1 MDEQVSKEAKALYDA
16 GRKDEAEALMVKN
29 VGADLKDLELFY
41 FYRQCDDNTKTI
53 EYFLRTVVSSIEDW
67 DSNLEE
73 QADLFADLLDNAEK
87 NSELLELVKTNDQ
100 IHNYFVE
107 YELPDG
113 HEYASFP
120 LDSYPFA
127 PVLARYYYLTGE
139 YDRALEVCSV
149 LLTADDSECDPVG
162 ELVLKAIE
170 NKNDDF
176 ISVISENIDI
186 GQLSTFVRGRLLYY
200 QGREGKGMQLIKKA
214 SKRKGVWKTDAE
226 LFLLNTDSGAED
238 TPTAATSVPEAK
250 IEPVAEP
257 ESVVE
262 LASPHTSSK
271 SRSRYKKKSGSRKKK
286 GGIIKSIK
294 RFLWKV
300 FR

>member
-16 GRKDEAEALMVKN
+16 GRTDEAEALIMEN
-29 VGADLKDLELFY
+29 VDADLKDLELYY
-41 FYRQCDDNTKTI
+41 FYSQCDDNTKTI

-67 DSNLEE
+67 GSNLEE

-100 IHNYFVE
+100 IHNFFVE

-120 LDSYPFA
+120 LDNHPFA
-127 PVLARYYYLTGE
+127 PIQARYYYLTGE
-139 YDRALEVCSV
+139 YDRALEICSV
-149 LLTADDSECDPVG
+149 LLTADNRECDPVG
-162 ELVLKAIE
+162 VLVLKAIE

-176 ISVISENIDI
+176 ISEINEYIDI
-186 GQLSTFVRGRLLYY
+186 DQLSTFVRGRLLYY
-200 QGREGKGMQLIKKA
+200 KGREDEGMQLIKKA

-226 LFLLNTDSGAED
+226 LFLLDNDSSAED
-238 TPTAATSVPEAK
+238 VPSEA
-250 IEPVAEP
+250 IPVPDE
-257 ESVVE
+257 ELETVVE
-262 LASPHTSSK
+262 PTSPSASPK
-271 SRSRYKKKSGSRKKK
+271 RQSRHKKKSSSRKKK

>member
-1 MDEQVSKEAKALYDA
+1 LYDA
-16 GRKDEAEALMVKN
+16 GRTDEAEALIMEN
-29 VGADLKDLELFY
+29 VDADQKDLELYY
-41 FYRQCDDNTKTI
+41 FYSQCDDNTKTI

-67 DSNLEE
+67 GSNLEE

-100 IHNYFVE
+100 INNFFVE

-120 LDSYPFA
+120 LDNHPFA
-127 PVLARYYYLTGE
+127 PIQARYYYLTGE
-139 YDRALEVCSV
+139 YDRALEICSV
-149 LLTADDSECDPVG
+149 LLTADNRECDPVG
-162 ELVLKAIE
+162 VLVLKAIE

-176 ISVISENIDI
+176 ISEISEYIDI
-186 GQLSTFVRGRLLYY
+186 DQLSTFVRGRLLYY
-200 QGREGKGMQLIKKA
+200 KGREDEGMQLIKKA

-226 LFLLNTDSGAED
+226 LFLLDNDSSAED
-238 TPTAATSVPEAK
+238 VPSEA
-250 IEPVAEP
+250 IPVPDE
-257 ESVVE
+257 ELETVVE
-262 LASPHTSSK
+262 PTSPSASPK
-271 SRSRYKKKSGSRKKK
+271 RQSRHKKKSGSRKKK

>member
-16 GRKDEAEALMVKN
+16 GRTDEAEALIIEN
-29 VGADLKDLELFY
+29 VDADLKDLELYY
-41 FYRQCDDNTKTI
+41 FYSQCDDNTKTI

-67 DSNLEE
+67 GSNLEE

-120 LDSYPFA
+120 LDNHPFA
-127 PVLARYYYLTGE
+127 PIQARYFYLTGD
-139 YDRALEVCSV
+139 YGRALEICSV
-149 LLTADDSECDPVG
+149 LLTADNWECDPVG
-162 ELVLKAIE
+162 VLVLKAIE

-176 ISVISENIDI
+176 ISEISEYIDI
-186 GQLSTFVRGRLLYY
+186 DQLSTFVRGRLLYY
-200 QGREGKGMQLIKKA
+200 KGREDEGMQLIKKA

-250 IEPVAEP
+250 IEAVAEP

-271 SRSRYKKKSGSRKKK
+271 SRSRYKNKSGSRKKK

>member
-1 MDEQVSKEAKALYDA
+1 ML
-16 GRKDEAEALMVKN
+16 
-29 VGADLKDLELFY
+29 
-41 FYRQCDDNTKTI
+41 
-53 EYFLRTVVSSIEDW
+53 
-67 DSNLEE
+67 
-73 QADLFADLLDNAEK
+73 
-87 NSELLELVKTNDQ
+87 
-100 IHNYFVE
+100 
-107 YELPDG
+107 DG

-200 QGREGKGMQLIKKA
+200 QGQEGKGMQLIKKA
-214 SKRKGVWKTDAE
+214 SKRKGVWRTDAE
-226 LFLLNTDSGAED
+226 LFLLDNDSSAED
-238 TPTAATSVPEAK
+238 VPSEV
-250 IEPVAEP
+250 IPVPDE
-257 ESVVE
+257 ELETVVE
-262 LASPHTSSK
+262 PTSPSASPK
-271 SRSRYKKKSGSRKKK
+271 RRSRHKKKSGSRKKK

>member
-1 MDEQVSKEAKALYDA
+1 MDEQVSKEAKALII
-16 GRKDEAEALMVKN
+16 EN
-29 VGADLKDLELFY
+29 VDADLKDLELYY
-41 FYRQCDDNTKTI
+41 FYSQCDDNTKTI

-67 DSNLEE
+67 GSNLEE

-120 LDSYPFA
+120 LDNHPFA
-127 PVLARYYYLTGE
+127 PIQARYFYLTGD
-139 YDRALEVCSV
+139 YGRALEICSV
-149 LLTADDSECDPVG
+149 LLTADNWECDPVG
-162 ELVLKAIE
+162 VLVLKAIE

-176 ISVISENIDI
+176 ISEISEYIDI
-186 GQLSTFVRGRLLYY
+186 DQLSTFVRGRLLYY
-200 QGREGKGMQLIKKA
+200 KGREDEGMQLIKKA

-271 SRSRYKKKSGSRKKK
+271 SRSRYKNKSGSRKKK

>member
-16 GRKDEAEALMVKN
+16 VRKDEAEALIVKN
-29 VGADLKDLELFY
+29 VDADLKDLELYY
-41 FYRQCDDNTKTI
+41 FYSQCDDNTKTI

-87 NSELLELVKTNDQ
+87 NSELLELVKSNDQ
-100 IHNYFVE
+100 IHNYVIE
-107 YELPDG
+107 YELLDA

-120 LDSYPFA
+120 LDNHPFA
-127 PVLARYYYLTGE
+127 PIQARYFYLTGD
-139 YDRALEVCSV
+139 YGRALEICSV
-149 LLTADDSECDPVG
+149 LLTADNRECDPVG
-162 ELVLKAIE
+162 VLVLKAIE

-176 ISVISENIDI
+176 ISEISEYIDI
-186 GQLSTFVRGRLLYY
+186 DQLSTFVRGRLLYY
-200 QGREGKGMQLIKKA
+200 KGREDEGMQLIKKA

-226 LFLLNTDSGAED
+226 LFLLDNDSSEED
-238 TPTAATSVPEAK
+238 FPSEVIPVPDE
-250 IEPVAEP
+250 ELET
-257 ESVVE
+257 VVE
-262 LASPHTSSK
+262 PTSPSASPK
-271 SRSRYKKKSGSRKKK
+271 RQSRHKKKSGSRKKK

>member
-16 GRKDEAEALMVKN
+16 GRTDEAEALIMEN
-29 VGADLKDLELFY
+29 VDADLKDLELYY
-41 FYRQCDDNTKTI
+41 FYSQCDDNTKTI

-67 DSNLEE
+67 GSNLEE

-87 NSELLELVKTNDQ
+87 NSELLELVKSNDQ
-100 IHNYFVE
+100 IHNYVIE

-120 LDSYPFA
+120 MDIHPFA
-127 PVLARYYYLTGE
+127 PIQARYFYLTGD

-149 LLTADDSECDPVG
+149 LLTADDRECDPVG

-176 ISVISENIDI
+176 ISEISEYIDI
-186 GQLSTFVRGRLLYY
+186 DQLSTFVRGSLLYY
-200 QGREGKGMQLIKKA
+200 KGREDEGMQLIKKA

-226 LFLLNTDSGAED
+226 LFLLDNDSSAED
-238 TPTAATSVPEAK
+238 VPSEA
-250 IEPVAEP
+250 IPVPDE
-257 ESVVE
+257 ELETVVE
-262 LASPHTSSK
+262 PTSPSASPK
-271 SRSRYKKKSGSRKKK
+271 RQSRHKKKSGSRKKK

>member
-16 GRKDEAEALMVKN
+16 GRKDEAEALIVKN
-29 VGADLKDLELFY
+29 VDADLKDLELFY
-41 FYRQCDDNTKTI
+41 FFRQCDDNTKTI

-67 DSNLEE
+67 GSNLEE

-149 LLTADDSECDPVG
+149 LLTADDSECDPFG

-200 QGREGKGMQLIKKA
+200 QGQEGKAMQLIKKA
-214 SKRKGVWKTDAE
+214 SKRKGVWRTDAE
-226 LFLLNTDSGAED
+226 LFLLDNDSSAED
-238 TPTAATSVPEAK
+238 VPSEV
-250 IEPVAEP
+250 IPVPDE
-257 ESVVE
+257 ELETVVE
-262 LASPHTSSK
+262 PTSPSASPK
-271 SRSRYKKKSGSRKKK
+271 RRSRHKKKSGSRKKK

>member
-16 GRKDEAEALMVKN
+16 GRTDEAEALIMEN
-29 VGADLKDLELFY
+29 VDADLKDLELYY
-41 FYRQCDDNTKTI
+41 FYSQCDDNTKTI

-87 NSELLELVKTNDQ
+87 NSELLELVKSNDQ
-100 IHNYFVE
+100 IHNYVIE
-107 YELPDG
+107 YELLDG
-113 HEYASFP
+113 HEYAYFP
-120 LDSYPFA
+120 LDSYPFT

-149 LLTADDSECDPVG
+149 LLTADDRECDPVG

-170 NKNDDF
+170 SKNDDF
-176 ISVISENIDI
+176 ISVISEYIDI
-186 GQLSTFVRGRLLYY
+186 AQLSTFVRGRLLYY
-200 QGREGKGMQLIKKA
+200 QGQEGKGMQLIKKA

-226 LFLLNTDSGAED
+226 LFLLDNDSSAED
-238 TPTAATSVPEAK
+238 VPSEV
-250 IEPVAEP
+250 IPVPDE
-257 ESVVE
+257 ELETVVE
-262 LASPHTSSK
+262 PTSPSASPK
-271 SRSRYKKKSGSRKKK
+271 RRSRHKKKSGSRKKK

>member
-16 GRKDEAEALMVKN
+16 GWKDEAEALIVKN
-29 VGADLKDLELFY
+29 VDADLKDLELYY
-41 FYRQCDDNTKTI
+41 FYSQCDDNTKTI
-53 EYFLRTVVSSIEDW
+53 EYFLKSVGFYIEEC

-120 LDSYPFA
+120 MDSYPFT

-149 LLTADDSECDPVG
+149 LLTADDRECDPVG

-170 NKNDDF
+170 SKNDDF
-176 ISVISENIDI
+176 ISVISDYIDI
-186 GQLSTFVRGRLLYY
+186 DQLSTFVRGRLLYY
-200 QGREGKGMQLIKKA
+200 QGQEGKGMQLIKKA

-226 LFLLNTDSGAED
+226 LFLLDNDSSAED
-238 TPTAATSVPEAK
+238 VPSEV
-250 IEPVAEP
+250 IPVPDE
-257 ESVVE
+257 ELETVVE
-262 LASPHTSSK
+262 PTSPSASPK
-271 SRSRYKKKSGSRKKK
+271 RRSRHKKKSGSRKKK

>member
-16 GRKDEAEALMVKN
+16 GRTDEAEALIMEN
-29 VGADLKDLELFY
+29 VDADLKDLELYY
-41 FYRQCDDNTKTI
+41 FYSQCDDNTKTI

-87 NSELLELVKTNDQ
+87 NSELLELVKSNDQ
-100 IHNYFVE
+100 IHNYVIE

-120 LDSYPFA
+120 LDNHPFA
-127 PVLARYYYLTGE
+127 PIQARYFYLTGD
-139 YDRALEVCSV
+139 YGRALEICSI
-149 LLTADDSECDPVG
+149 LLTADNRECDPVG
-162 ELVLKAIE
+162 VLVLKAIE
-170 NKNDDF
+170 NKNNDF
-176 ISVISENIDI
+176 ISEISEYIDI
-186 GQLSTFVRGRLLYY
+186 DQLSTFVRGRLLYY
-200 QGREGKGMQLIKKA
+200 KGREDEGMQLIKKA
-214 SKRKGVWKTDAE
+214 SKRKGVWKTNAE
-226 LFLLNTDSGAED
+226 LFLLDNDSSAED
-238 TPTAATSVPEAK
+238 VPSEA
-250 IEPVAEP
+250 IPVPDE
-257 ESVVE
+257 ELETVVE
-262 LASPHTSSK
+262 PTSPSASPK
-271 SRSRYKKKSGSRKKK
+271 RQSRHKKKSGSRKKK

>member
-16 GRKDEAEALMVKN
+16 GRTDEAEALIMEN
-29 VGADLKDLELFY
+29 VDADLKDLELYY
-41 FYRQCDDNTKTI
+41 FYSQCDDNTKTI

-87 NSELLELVKTNDQ
+87 NSELLELVKSNDQ
-100 IHNYFVE
+100 IHNYVIE

-120 LDSYPFA
+120 MDIHPFA
-127 PVLARYYYLTGE
+127 PIQARYFYLTGD

-149 LLTADDSECDPVG
+149 LLTADNRECDPVG
-162 ELVLKAIE
+162 VLVLKAIE

-176 ISVISENIDI
+176 ISEISEYIDI
-186 GQLSTFVRGRLLYY
+186 DQLSTFVRGRLLYY
-200 QGREGKGMQLIKKA
+200 KGREDEGMQLIKKA

-226 LFLLNTDSGAED
+226 LFLLDNDSSAED
-238 TPTAATSVPEAK
+238 VPSEA
-250 IEPVAEP
+250 IPVPDE
-257 ESVVE
+257 ELETVVE
-262 LASPHTSSK
+262 PTSPSASPK
-271 SRSRYKKKSGSRKKK
+271 RQSRHKKKSGSRKKK

>member
-16 GRKDEAEALMVKN
+16 GRTDEAEALIMEN
-29 VGADLKDLELFY
+29 VDADLKDLELYY
-41 FYRQCDDNTKTI
+41 FYSQCDDNTKTI

-73 QADLFADLLDNAEK
+73 QADLFADLLDNAEM

-100 IHNYFVE
+100 IHNYVIE

-113 HEYASFP
+113 HEYAYFP
-120 LDSYPFA
+120 LDSYPFT

-139 YDRALEVCSV
+139 YDRALEICSV
-149 LLTADDSECDPVG
+149 LLTADNRECDPVG
-162 ELVLKAIE
+162 VLVLKAIE

-200 QGREGKGMQLIKKA
+200 QGQEGKAMQLIKKA

-226 LFLLNTDSGAED
+226 LFLLDNDSSAED
-238 TPTAATSVPEAK
+238 VPSEV
-250 IEPVAEP
+250 IPVPDE
-257 ESVVE
+257 ELETVVE
-262 LASPHTSSK
+262 PTSPSASPK
-271 SRSRYKKKSGSRKKK
+271 RRSRHKKKSGSRKKK

-294 RFLWKV
+294 RFLWKF

>member
-1 MDEQVSKEAKALYDA
+1 MDEQVSNKAKTLYDA
-16 GRKDEAEALMVKN
+16 GRKDEAEALLMEN
-29 VGADLKDLELFY
+29 VDADVRDLELYY
-41 FYRQCDDNTKTI
+41 FYSQCDDNTKTI

-87 NSELLELVKTNDQ
+87 NSELLELVKSNDQ
-100 IHNYFVE
+100 IHNYVIE

-120 LDSYPFA
+120 MDIHPFA
-127 PVLARYYYLTGE
+127 PIQARYFYLTGD
-139 YDRALEVCSV
+139 YGRALEICSI
-149 LLTADDSECDPVG
+149 LLTADNRECDPVG
-162 ELVLKAIE
+162 VLVLKAIE

-176 ISVISENIDI
+176 ISEISEYIDI
-186 GQLSTFVRGRLLYY
+186 DQLSTFVRGRLLYY
-200 QGREGKGMQLIKKA
+200 KGREDEGMQLIKKA

-226 LFLLNTDSGAED
+226 LFLLDNDSSAED
-238 TPTAATSVPEAK
+238 VPSEA
-250 IEPVAEP
+250 IPVPDE
-257 ESVVE
+257 ELETVVE
-262 LASPHTSSK
+262 PTSPSASPK
-271 SRSRYKKKSGSRKKK
+271 RQSRHKKKSGSRKKK

>member
-16 GRKDEAEALMVKN
+16 GRTDEAEALIMEN
-29 VGADLKDLELFY
+29 VDADLKDLELYY
-41 FYRQCDDNTKTI
+41 FYSQCDDNTKTI

-87 NSELLELVKTNDQ
+87 NSELLELVKSNDQ
-100 IHNYFVE
+100 IHNYVIE

-120 LDSYPFA
+120 MDIHPFA
-127 PVLARYYYLTGE
+127 PIQARYFYITGD

-149 LLTADDSECDPVG
+149 LLTADNRECDPVG
-162 ELVLKAIE
+162 VLVLKAIE

-176 ISVISENIDI
+176 ISEISEYIDI
-186 GQLSTFVRGRLLYY
+186 DQLSTFVRGRLLYY
-200 QGREGKGMQLIKKA
+200 KGREDEGMQLIKKA

-226 LFLLNTDSGAED
+226 LFLLRDMRTDDRER
-238 TPTAATSVPEAK
+238 
-250 IEPVAEP
+250 I
-257 ESVVE
+257 
-262 LASPHTSSK
+262 H
-271 SRSRYKKKSGSRKKK
+271 
-286 GGIIKSIK
+286 
-294 RFLWKV
+294 
-300 FR
+300 

>member
-16 GRKDEAEALMVKN
+16 GRTDEAEALIMEN
-29 VGADLKDLELFY
+29 VDADLKDLELYY
-41 FYRQCDDNTKTI
+41 FYSQCDDNTKTI

-100 IHNYFVE
+100 INNFFVE

-139 YDRALEVCSV
+139 YDRALEICSV
-149 LLTADDSECDPVG
+149 LLTADNRECDPVG
-162 ELVLKAIE
+162 VLVLKAIE

-176 ISVISENIDI
+176 ISEINEYIDI
-186 GQLSTFVRGRLLYY
+186 DQLSTFVRGRLLYY
-200 QGREGKGMQLIKKA
+200 KGREDEGMQLIKKA

-226 LFLLNTDSGAED
+226 LFLLDNDSSAED
-238 TPTAATSVPEAK
+238 VPSEA
-250 IEPVAEP
+250 IPVPDE
-257 ESVVE
+257 ELETVVE
-262 LASPHTSSK
+262 PTSPSASPK
-271 SRSRYKKKSGSRKKK
+271 RQSRHKKKSGSRKKK

>member
-1 MDEQVSKEAKALYDA
+1 M
-16 GRKDEAEALMVKN
+16 
-29 VGADLKDLELFY
+29 
-41 FYRQCDDNTKTI
+41 
-53 EYFLRTVVSSIEDW
+53 
-67 DSNLEE
+67 
-73 QADLFADLLDNAEK
+73 
-87 NSELLELVKTNDQ
+87 
-100 IHNYFVE
+100 
-107 YELPDG
+107 PDG

-120 LDSYPFA
+120 LDNHPFA
-127 PVLARYYYLTGE
+127 PIQARYYYLTGE
-139 YDRALEVCSV
+139 YDRALEICSV
-149 LLTADDSECDPVG
+149 LLTADNRECDPVG
-162 ELVLKAIE
+162 VLVLKAIE

-176 ISVISENIDI
+176 ISEINEYIDI
-186 GQLSTFVRGRLLYY
+186 DQLSTFVRGRLLYY
-200 QGREGKGMQLIKKA
+200 KGREDEGMQLIKKA

-294 RFLWKV
+294 RYLWKA

>member
-16 GRKDEAEALMVKN
+16 GRKDEAEALIVKN
-29 VGADLKDLELFY
+29 VDADLKDLELYY
-41 FYRQCDDNTKTI
+41 FYSQCDDNTKTI

-87 NSELLELVKTNDQ
+87 NSELLELVKSNDQ
-100 IHNYFVE
+100 IHNYVIE
-107 YELPDG
+107 YELLDA

-120 LDSYPFA
+120 LDNHPFA
-127 PVLARYYYLTGE
+127 PIQARYFYLTGD
-139 YDRALEVCSV
+139 YGRALEICSV
-149 LLTADDSECDPVG
+149 LLTADNRECDPVG
-162 ELVLKAIE
+162 VLVLKAIE

-176 ISVISENIDI
+176 ISEISEYIDI
-186 GQLSTFVRGRLLYY
+186 DQLSTFVRGRLLYY
-200 QGREGKGMQLIKKA
+200 KGREDEGMQLIKKA

-226 LFLLNTDSGAED
+226 LFLLDNDSSAED
-238 TPTAATSVPEAK
+238 VPSEA
-250 IEPVAEP
+250 IPVPDE
-257 ESVVE
+257 ELETVVE
-262 LASPHTSSK
+262 PTSPSASPK
-271 SRSRYKKKSGSRKKK
+271 RQSRHKKKSGSRKKK

>member
-16 GRKDEAEALMVKN
+16 GRTDEAEALIMEN
-29 VGADLKDLELFY
+29 VDADLKDLELYY
-41 FYRQCDDNTKTI
+41 FYSQCDDNTKTI

-87 NSELLELVKTNDQ
+87 NSELLELVKSNDQ
-100 IHNYFVE
+100 IHNYVIE

-120 LDSYPFA
+120 MDIHPFA
-127 PVLARYYYLTGE
+127 PIQARYFYLTGD
-139 YDRALEVCSV
+139 YGRALEICSV
-149 LLTADDSECDPVG
+149 LLTADNRECDPVG
-162 ELVLKAIE
+162 VLVLKAIE

-176 ISVISENIDI
+176 ISEISEYIDI
-186 GQLSTFVRGRLLYY
+186 DQLSTFVRGRLLYY
-200 QGREGKGMQLIKKA
+200 KGREDEGMQFIKKA

-226 LFLLNTDSGAED
+226 LFLLDNDSSAED
-238 TPTAATSVPEAK
+238 VPSEA
-250 IEPVAEP
+250 IPVPDE
-257 ESVVE
+257 ELETVVE
-262 LASPHTSSK
+262 PTSPSASPK
-271 SRSRYKKKSGSRKKK
+271 RQSRHKKKSGSRKKK

>member
-16 GRKDEAEALMVKN
+16 GRKDEAEALITEN
-29 VGADLKDLELFY
+29 VDADLKDLELYY
-41 FYRQCDDNTKTI
+41 FYSQCDDNTKTI

-87 NSELLELVKTNDQ
+87 NSELLELVKSNDQ
-100 IHNYFVE
+100 IHNYVIE

-120 LDSYPFA
+120 MDIHPFA
-127 PVLARYYYLTGE
+127 PIQARYFYLTGD

-149 LLTADDSECDPVG
+149 LLTADNRECDPVG
-162 ELVLKAIE
+162 VLVLKAIE

-176 ISVISENIDI
+176 ISEISEYIDI
-186 GQLSTFVRGRLLYY
+186 DQLSTFVRGRLLYY
-200 QGREGKGMQLIKKA
+200 KGREDEGMQLIKKA

-226 LFLLNTDSGAED
+226 LFLLDNDSSAED
-238 TPTAATSVPEAK
+238 VPSEA
-250 IEPVAEP
+250 IPVPDE
-257 ESVVE
+257 ELETVVE
-262 LASPHTSSK
+262 PTSPSASPK
-271 SRSRYKKKSGSRKKK
+271 RQSRHKKKSGSQKKK

>member
-16 GRKDEAEALMVKN
+16 GRTDEAEALIMEN
-29 VGADLKDLELFY
+29 VDADLKDLELYY
-41 FYRQCDDNTKTI
+41 FYSQCDDNTKTI

-67 DSNLEE
+67 GSNLEE

-100 IHNYFVE
+100 IHNFFVE

-139 YDRALEVCSV
+139 YDRALEICSV
-149 LLTADDSECDPVG
+149 LLTADNRECDPVG
-162 ELVLKAIE
+162 VLVLKAIE

-176 ISVISENIDI
+176 ISEISEYIDI
-186 GQLSTFVRGRLLYY
+186 DQLSTFVRGRLLYY
-200 QGREGKGMQLIKKA
+200 KGREDEGMQLIKKA

-226 LFLLNTDSGAED
+226 LFLLDNDSSAED
-238 TPTAATSVPEAK
+238 VPSEA
-250 IEPVAEP
+250 IPVPDE
-257 ESVVE
+257 ELETVVE
-262 LASPHTSSK
+262 PTSPSASPK
-271 SRSRYKKKSGSRKKK
+271 RQSRHKKKSGSRKKK

>member
-16 GRKDEAEALMVKN
+16 GRTDEAEALIMEN
-29 VGADLKDLELFY
+29 VDADLKDLELYY
-41 FYRQCDDNTKTI
+41 FYSQCDDNTKTI

-87 NSELLELVKTNDQ
+87 NSELLELVKSNDQ
-100 IHNYFVE
+100 IHNYVIE

-120 LDSYPFA
+120 MDIHPFA
-127 PVLARYYYLTGE
+127 PIQARYFYLTGD

-149 LLTADDSECDPVG
+149 LLTADNRECDPVG
-162 ELVLKAIE
+162 VLVLKAIE

-176 ISVISENIDI
+176 ISEISEYIDI
-186 GQLSTFVRGRLLYY
+186 DQLSTFVRGRLLYY
-200 QGREGKGMQLIKKA
+200 KGREDEDMQLIKKA

-226 LFLLNTDSGAED
+226 LFLLDNDSSAED
-238 TPTAATSVPEAK
+238 VPSEA
-250 IEPVAEP
+250 IPVPNE
-257 ESVVE
+257 ELETVVE
-262 LASPHTSSK
+262 PTSPSASPK
-271 SRSRYKKKSGSRKKK
+271 RQSRHKKKSGSRKKK